1 MKQNV
6 QFDNFVGVFD
16 GFFTSEYCQEM
27 INYFEKLDAM
37 GKTWQR
43 DYTTETV
50 KSDTAASLLDPKSI
64 SFSKDNL
71 GEYFDVFTSTFWEQC
86 YPLYAK
92 EFSVLRNMA
101 QQMIYTIK
109 IQRTNPTEGYHIW
122 HCEGGSRDMNPRVG
136 VFLMYLNNIREGG
149 ETEFLYS
156 GQRIKPEEGRLLIWP
171 AGYTHTHRGNP
182 PLGGQTKYI
191 LTGWIE
197 FVN

>member
-27 INYFEKLDAM
+27 INYFEQLDGM

-50 KSDTAASLLDPKSI
+50 KSDTAAALLDPQSI

-71 GEYFDVFTSTFWEQC
+71 GEYFNVFTSTFWEHC

-92 EFSVLRNMA
+92 EFSVLKNMS

-109 IQRTNPTEGYHIW
+109 IQRTKPTEGYHVW
-122 HCEGGSRDMNPRVG
+122 HCENGSRDTNARVG
-136 VFLMYLNNIREGG
+136 VFLMYLNKIREGG

-182 PLGGQTKYI
+182 PLGGQTKYV

-197 FVN
+197 YVN

>member
-16 GFFTSEYCQEM
+16 GFFSSEYCQEM
-27 INYFEKLDAM
+27 INYFEKLDGM

-50 KSDTAASLLDPKSI
+50 KSDTAAALLDPKSI

-71 GEYFDVFTSTFWEQC
+71 GEYFDVFTSTFWEHC

-92 EFSVLRNMA
+92 EFSVLKNMS

-109 IQRTNPTEGYHIW
+109 IQRTNPTEGYHVW
-122 HCEGGSRDMNPRVG
+122 HCENGSRDMNARVG

>member
-27 INYFEKLDAM
+27 INYFEKLDSM

-43 DYTTETV
+43 DYTIETA
-50 KSDTAASLLDPKSI
+50 KSDTSTSLLDPKSI

-71 GEYFDVFTSTFWEQC
+71 GEYFDVFTSTFWEHC
-86 YPLYAK
+86 YPIYAK
-92 EFSVLRNMA
+92 EFSVLKNMP

-109 IQRTNPTEGYHIW
+109 VQRTNPTEGYHVW
-122 HCEGGSRDMNPRVG
+122 HCENGSRDMNARVG

-191 LTGWIE
+191 ITGWIE